1 MWIVQAR
8 LMNWRHVNGSPM
20 PDLGVVILAGGEGRR
35 IGGLKP
41 DRIFRGERLIDIAID
56 KARAWSPIVLIS
68 VRTVGQ
74 VRTAAGEQ
82 LLDRQDI
89 EGPLGGLIAALER
102 AQALCLSHVVTLPCD
117 MPLVPADMAE
127 RLFDTSRREAR
138 AAVAG
143 SGGRLHPVCAVWPV
157 ACLADI
163 LEYASAGRRSLAGAL
178 EVCQA
183 VEVWWTGSE
192 GDACENINTLS
203 DLRRLSE

>member
-20 PDLGVVILAGGEGRR
+20 PELGVVILAGGEGKRM
-35 IGGLKP
+35 GGLKP
-41 DRIFRGERLIDIAID
+41 DRIFRGERLIDIAVD
-56 KARAWSPIVLIS
+56 RARSWSPIILIS

-74 VRTAAGEQ
+74 VRAPAGEQ

-117 MPLVPADMAE
+117 MPLAPADMAE
-127 RLFDTSRREAR
+127 RLFDTSRREER
-138 AAVAG
+138 PAVAC
-143 SGGRLHPVCAVWPV
+143 SVGRRHPVCAVWPV
-157 ACLADI
+157 ACLAEI
-163 LEYASAGRRSLAGAL
+163 LDYAIAGRRSLVGAL
-178 EVCQA
+178 EACHA
-183 VEVWWTGSE
+183 VDVWWSGSE
-192 GDACENINTLS
+192 TDPFENINTLS